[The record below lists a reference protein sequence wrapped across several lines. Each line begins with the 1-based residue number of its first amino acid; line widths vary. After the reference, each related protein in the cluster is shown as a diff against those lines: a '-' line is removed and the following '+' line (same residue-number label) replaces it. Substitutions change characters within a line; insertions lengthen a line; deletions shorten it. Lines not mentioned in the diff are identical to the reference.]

1 MTTKTHTSHE
11 KIRLTGEG
19 LTSADVAAIAGV
31 GAAPDVPQPV
41 MERVRQARA
50 AFEAIAERNT
60 PIYGVTTGFGELVH
74 NWVDI
79 DHERELQE
87 NLLRSHCAGVGPAFS
102 TEEVRS
108 MMAARL
114 NSLVRGYSAVRPEVV
129 QQLLKYLSAG
139 VTPVVP
145 EVGSLG
151 ASGDLAPLSHIAIT
165 LIGEGYVCGPAGER
179 VPTLQLLK
187 QKDISPIVLK
197 YKEGLSLING
207 TSAMTGLACLLVERF
222 SRQTAQAEIV
232 TALALEALRASTGA
246 YMPSGHDV
254 AKPHPGQIRCA
265 ANIRRLVE
273 GTKLMAVHEDL
284 AAEMKARAG
293 DQKNTG
299 TGVFIQKA
307 YSLRCVPQILGAVRD
322 TLTHCRRVVELEL
335 NSSNDN
341 PLFFDNEEVFHGG
354 NFHGQQVAFAMDF
367 LAIAAT
373 QLGVVSERRL
383 NRFLNP
389 YLNNDLPEFL
399 ASQNAGLSC
408 GFAGAQYPAT
418 ALIAENRTICSPASI
433 QSVPSNGD
441 NQDVVSMGLIA
452 ARNARRIV
460 DNNNY
465 ILAVELLAACQA
477 IDLGTA
483 RSGLSPAG
491 AAVHDF
497 VRSHVPTLAKDRYMS
512 DDIEWIAQALRE
524 GRLLDAVASCGIRFD
539 A

>member
-1 MTTKTHTSHE
+1 VTA
-11 KIRLTGEG
+11 KIESSKEAITVNGEG
-19 LTSADVAAIAGV
+19 LRTADVAAIAS
-31 GAAPDVPQPV
+31 AAAMPQVSEPV
-41 MERVRQARA
+41 MDRVRESRA
-50 AFEAIAERNT
+50 AFEAIAEKNT

-79 DHERELQE
+79 DHERALQE
-87 NLLRSHCAGVGPAFS
+87 NLLRSHCAGVGPSFGV
-102 TEEVRS
+102 EEVRA
-108 MMAARL
+108 MMVARL
-114 NSLVRGYSAVRPEVV
+114 NSLVRGYSAVRPKVV
-129 QQLLKYLSAG
+129 QQLLKYLAAG
-139 VTPVVP
+139 VTPIVP
-145 EVGSLG
+145 EIGSLG

-165 LIGEGYVCGPAGER
+165 LMGEGYVRGENGES
-179 VPTLQLLK
+179 VPTEQVLL

-207 TSAMTGLACLLVERF
+207 TSAMTGLGSLLVERF
-222 SRQTAQAEIV
+222 SRQTAQAEII
-232 TALALEALRASTGA
+232 TALSLEALRASTGA

-254 AKPHPGQIRCA
+254 AKPHPGQIQCA

-273 GTKLMAVHEDL
+273 GTSLMAVHEDL
-284 AAEMKARAG
+284 TAEMKARAG
-293 DQKNTG
+293 DEKNTG

-307 YSLRCVPQILGAVRD
+307 YTLRCVPQMLGAIRD
-322 TLTHCRRVVELEL
+322 TLSHCRRVVEVEL

-399 ASQNAGLSC
+399 ASKNAGLSC

-460 DNNNY
+460 DNNSY
-465 ILAVELLAACQA
+465 IMAVELLAACQA
-477 IDLGTA
+477 IDLSDA
-483 RSGLSPAG
+483 KAGLSTAG
-491 AAVHDF
+491 AAVYDL
-497 VRSHVPTLAKDRYMS
+497 VRGQVPMLSSDRHMS
-512 DDIEWIAQALRE
+512 EEIEWAARAIRE
-524 GRLLDAVASCGIRFD
+524 GQLLNAVSFAGIQLET
-539 A
+539 